1 MLAGDGNLTELK
13 KVFDLGYSQLE
24 LDLALGNA
32 IAYSRIETAD
42 YLLGLG
48 AEFSNYDYEGVYFTA
63 HNNELD
69 GLKYVIGKGVDIN
82 LNNGMLLN
90 TAIMTSV
97 NTQDIEMVQWLID
110 NGADLNYLTASS
122 KGLIDRYGSEA
133 LRNIIKTSLNSIS

>member
-82 LNNGMLLN
+82 INDGMLLN
-90 TAIMTSV
+90 TAIMTSI

-122 KGLIDRYGSEA
+122 KGLIDRYGSEE
-133 LRNIIKTSLNSIS
+133 LRNIIKTSLNTIS